1 MKTELGSALGAY
13 LLALADDELIL
24 AHRNSEWCGHAPIL
38 EEDIAFANLA
48 LDEMGHALIWYR
60 LLADVCG
67 EDPDRYP
74 DQLVYTRTAPEFRN
88 VQLVEQPKGDWA
100 YTLVRQ
106 FVFDAF
112 EAVRLERLV
121 ESSYP
126 PLAQAAAKIQGE
138 EFYHLRHTR
147 AWVHRLGLGTKES
160 NRRMQAAIEAVWP
173 DARQL
178 IAPMEAEAPLVAE
191 GIVPPSGDLEAAW
204 LERVRPEFEAAE
216 LALPEDVHPRADSR
230 RDHTESLRDLLA
242 ELQHVARA
250 FPEMMAW

>member
-1 MKTELGSALGAY
+1 MKTELRSALGDY

-60 LLADVCG
+60 LLSEVRG

-74 DQLVYTRTAPEFRN
+74 DELVYTRTAPEFRN

-106 FVFDAF
+106 FVFDAL

-121 ESSYP
+121 DSSYP

-147 AWVHRLGLGTKES
+147 AWVHRLGLGTEES
-160 NRRMQAAIEAVWP
+160 HRRMQAAVEAVWP
-173 DARQL
+173 DALQL
-178 IAPMEAEAPLVAE
+178 IAPMEGETQLADD
-191 GIVPPSGDLEAAW
+191 GIVPLSGELEAAW
-204 LERVRPEFEAAE
+204 RERVQSEFEAAD
-216 LALPEDVHPRADSR
+216 LALPEGVRPRADSR

-242 ELQHVARA
+242 ELQHVAQVY
-250 FPEMMAW
+250 PEMMTW